1 MKRQITLLALMFMA
15 VMSISAQALE
25 GTWKTATETDEDG
38 DKSTIFFTFEQGGKL
53 TWRILMAA
61 SDNETGNFEMS
72 MIIPG
77 SYVRNGNR
85 LTLKVIPKKAT
96 CKVEHVEFI
105 GEYKQLAKDPQ
116 MKAKVLDMLQDAM
129 SKEMKKEFAK
139 ENPFDGDVTISKLT
153 DTELTLKED
162 DEDIFK
168 LTRVK

>member
-1 MKRQITLLALMFMA
+1 MKRQITFLALMLLA
-15 VMSISAQALE
+15 VMSISAQSLE

-38 DKSTIFFTFEQGGKL
+38 DKATMFFTFQSGGKL

-61 SDNETGNFEMS
+61 SDKETGNFEMS

-77 SYVRNGNR
+77 TYVRNGNR
-85 LTLKVIPKKAT
+85 LSLRVVPKKAT
-96 CKVEHVEFI
+96 CKVEKVEFL
-105 GEYKQLAKDPQ
+105 GEYKELAKDPA

-153 DTELTLKED
+153 ATELTLKED
-162 DEDIFK
+162 DGDIFV
-168 LTRVK
+168 LTRAK

>member
-1 MKRQITLLALMFMA
+1 MA

-38 DKSTIFFTFEQGGKL
+38 DKSTFFFTFEQGGKL

-129 SKEMKKEFAK
+129 SKE
-139 ENPFDGDVTISKLT
+139 I
-153 DTELTLKED
+153 
-162 DEDIFK
+162 
-168 LTRVK
+168 